1 MVTLAPAEWPV
12 GTGSLACGV
21 RVANLPWDSW
31 GGAVP
36 DPIDRSVMVS
46 FGAAEASRD
55 GGLRVAILPS
65 TPDVTQVTFPEPL
78 RVWIYGWSTDAQ
90 GTDAQPTDTSAT
102 ILGTATATVAGGA
115 PIPLD
120 RVAGPS
126 VAPVTLAD
134 VEWCDGP
141 DGPADAATIRGLNVT
156 AGPAT
161 QILYGGPA
169 TSALIGGLVWAGR
182 WWSRSTARPP
192 RPITSPPG
200 RLRPPASTT

>member
-1 MVTLAPAEWPV
+1 
-12 GTGSLACGV
+12 
-21 RVANLPWDSW
+21 
-31 GGAVP
+31 
-36 DPIDRSVMVS
+36 MVS

-65 TPDVTQVTFPEPL
+65 TPDVTQVTYPEAL
-78 RVWIYGWSTDAQ
+78 RVWIYGWRTDAE
-90 GTDAQPTDTSAT
+90 DTDTSAAT
-102 ILGTATATVAGGA
+102 ILGSATATVAGGA

-126 VAPVTLAD
+126 VASVTLAD

-161 QILYGGPA
+161 QLLYSGPA
-169 TSALIGGLVWAGR
+169 TSALVGGLVWAGR
-182 WWSRSTARPP
+182 VAVTVDGATTSTDQVATWEAENSSYDYLTR
-192 RPITSPPG
+192 
-200 RLRPPASTT
+200 